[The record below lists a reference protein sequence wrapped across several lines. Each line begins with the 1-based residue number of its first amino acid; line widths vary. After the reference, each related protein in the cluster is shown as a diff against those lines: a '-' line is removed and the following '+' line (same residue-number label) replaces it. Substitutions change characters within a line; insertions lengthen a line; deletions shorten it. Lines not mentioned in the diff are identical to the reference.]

1 MTVCKRECSRNS
13 RSSAILRRPGRNV
26 TGEEMDV
33 SDPVDDEDNNRRVA
47 PIDEANF
54 IPRQEEDIARRV
66 IRFCIDAM
74 FMNARDHDERDS
86 CWFG

>member
-1 MTVCKRECSRNS
+1 VTVCRRECNRNS
-13 RSSAILRRPGRNV
+13 RSSAILRRSGRNV

-74 FMNARDHDERDS
+74 LKTLSSIVERDS
-86 CWFG
+86 

>member
-1 MTVCKRECSRNS
+1 MTVCRRECSRNS
-13 RSSAILRRPGRNV
+13 RSSAIRRRPGRNV

-66 IRFCIDAM
+66 IRFCIDANVK
-74 FMNARDHDERDS
+74 NAIVDM
-86 CWFG
+86 